1 MERKEIAVVR
11 FGDEWTVTLY
21 EGGEASLWIRG
32 SEHVAD
38 LRWDGISLSWQ
49 DVPAEC
55 RPGGPIERILEA
67 RLRETHGL
75 SAQEIIDALD
85 PEDER
90 ALREWA
96 RLASV
101 HSIAAGGIGQTAQE
115 MREAEEAWAA
125 LSPEAKTAHDNL
137 LKLLAQEYEEAKE
150 EYRRVYGEEPPASVP
165 AVMGHDWPGYR
176 FLSAQEIADVA

>member
-1 MERKEIAVVR
+1 MERKEIAM
-11 FGDEWTVTLY
+11 D
-21 EGGEASLWIRG
+21 
-32 SEHVAD
+32 
-38 LRWDGISLSWQ
+38 
-49 DVPAEC
+49 
-55 RPGGPIERILEA
+55 A
-67 RLRETHGL
+67 RMRETHGL
-75 SAQEIIDALD
+75 SAQDIIDAMD

-101 HSIAAGGIGQTAQE
+101 HSIAAGGIGQTAQD
-115 MREAEEAWAA
+115 MREAQEAWAA
-125 LSPEAKTAHDNL
+125 LSPAAKQAHDDL
-137 LKLLAQEYEEAKE
+137 LELLAQEYEEAKE